1 MLCIWNQTLTQGHIH
16 NDHIYWCYPT
26 WGIWSNFFTEDLV
39 DNWWDHSF
47 PQLCGLIA
55 TIKISR
61 IMQGQCPWF
70 SNQLEFKQQISTVSS
85 VRWNDILSNCMFS
98 NHWVVG
104 RQQKRQQWGKTGGS
118 LARRPPRMF
127 GSSFTTILSC
137 CPAGC
142 CCTLYRIFTNFATRY
157 SSKLLFVQCPL
168 PITWVFLVFTI
179 QLNYIKVCTQCI
191 AHFGLYQVP
200 GVQGTLTVLNE
211 HCSSRMYII

>member
-127 GSSFTTILSC
+127 GSSFTTILSS
-137 CPAGC
+137 CPPAVQGIYKFC
-142 CCTLYRIFTNFATRY
+142 QI
-157 SSKLLFVQCPL
+157 VQCP
-168 PITWVFLVFTI
+168 PPNTWGPLMFTI
-179 QLNYIKVCTQCI
+179 QLIYCLYAVHTMHRTRYQTYK
-191 AHFGLYQVP
+191 GL
-200 GVQGTLTVLNE
+200 
-211 HCSSRMYII
+211 CSSRMYII